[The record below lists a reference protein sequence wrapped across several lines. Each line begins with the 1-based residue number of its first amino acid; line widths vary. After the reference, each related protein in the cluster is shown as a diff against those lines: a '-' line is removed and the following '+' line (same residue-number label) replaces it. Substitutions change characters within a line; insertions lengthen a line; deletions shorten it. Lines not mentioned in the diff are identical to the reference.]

1 MDYKNSVIYKICC
14 KDSSIKDCYVG
25 SSCSHT
31 SRKSAHKSACN
42 NKKDKAYNLPVYRYI
57 RDNGNWENW
66 DFVLLEAYPCENKN
80 QLVIRERYWFEKL
93 GAKLNS
99 FYPQISKEERKE
111 YMKEYRKNWEEENKE
126 QRKEYKK
133 YHYAKNKV
141 EIKERK
147 KKHYEEN
154 KVEIIEKQKE
164 YNRKKNEKISE
175 KVECECGSVVRKDY
189 LQRHKRTQKHQK
201 NLQKLSESKK

>member
-1 MDYKNSVIYKICC
+1 MDYKNGVIYKICC

-93 GAKLNS
+93 NATLNS
-99 FYPQISKEERKE
+99 FYPERSEDEKKEYHKEFNKERYKNNKEKILEQTKVYYEDNKEEILEKRKE
-111 YMKEYRKNWEEENKE
+111 K
-126 QRKEYKK
+126 
-133 YHYAKNKV
+133 
-141 EIKERK
+141 
-147 KKHYEEN
+147 
-154 KVEIIEKQKE
+154 IE
-164 YNRKKNEKISE
+164 
-175 KVECECGSVVRKDY
+175 CPCGSVVRKHS
-189 LQRHKRTQKHQK
+189 LTRHKKTQKHQK
-201 NLQKLSESKK
+201 YLQKLSESKTK